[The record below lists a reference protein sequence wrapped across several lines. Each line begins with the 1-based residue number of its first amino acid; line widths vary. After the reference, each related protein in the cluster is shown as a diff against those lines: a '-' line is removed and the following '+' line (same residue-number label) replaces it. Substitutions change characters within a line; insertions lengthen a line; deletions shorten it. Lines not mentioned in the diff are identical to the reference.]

1 MLVYVYNN
9 FNNVIKV
16 TSTFVMMTDVECT
29 FVTISQHIGRTS
41 NITFCLAMAQRGAG
55 EAMWNVESEMAIFIA
70 SPCRVCHKYVI
81 FSQPPLSQAIVIFH
95 HDSLSTQLGE
105 FLHINIV
112 WVSTNA
118 LTFNILFRRK
128 YILVWRQERQKER
141 QKGLTFTALRCCL
154 VLCL

>member
-1 MLVYVYNN
+1 
-9 FNNVIKV
+9 
-16 TSTFVMMTDVECT
+16 MMTDVECT

-41 NITFCLAMAQRGAG
+41 NITFCLAL
-55 EAMWNVESEMAIFIA
+55 AIFIA

-112 WVSTNA
+112 WVSTN
-118 LTFNILFRRK
+118 
-128 YILVWRQERQKER
+128 V
-141 QKGLTFTALRCCL
+141 
-154 VLCL
+154 